1 MPVNPQNLVMGPAR
15 IYYAPFGTAE
25 PADATVTPDGWLVP
39 PPAPWTDFGGTDGG
53 IGLEVDSTIT
63 DLTVDQI
70 LMAVGGKMTA
80 IGLQVTAKLA
90 EVTQANMAQAL
101 NNVTS
106 SGSGSGYITL
116 DIPDGAYA
124 TQPQYS
130 ALIVDGWGPEL
141 PDGQAGLRRS
151 IVRKVL
157 SQTKV
162 TLTYDKKT
170 QQAFDCTWKVYYVG
184 QGIKPIHFI
193 DETE

>member
-1 MPVNPQNLVMGPAR
+1 LAVNPQNLVMGPAR

-53 IGLEVDSTIT
+53 IALEVDTTLT
-63 DLTVDQI
+63 DLQVDQI
-70 LMAVGGKMTA
+70 LLPVGARNTA
-80 IGLQVTAKLA
+80 LAMQVTAKLA

-101 NNVTS
+101 NNITQA
-106 SGSGSGYITL
+106 GSGSGYITL
-116 DIPDGAYA
+116 DVPDGATA

-141 PDGQAGLRRS
+141 ADGQPALRRA

-157 SQTKV
+157 NQAKI

-170 QQAFDCTWKVYYVG
+170 QQAFDCTWKVYFVG
-184 QGIKPIHFI
+184 AGIRPIHFI
-193 DETE
+193 DEDE

>member
-1 MPVNPQNLVMGPAR
+1 LAVDPQNLVMGPAKL
-15 IYYAPFGTAE
+15 YYAPAGTTE
-25 PADATVTPDGWLVP
+25 PADATVTPDGWLTP

-53 IGLEVDSTIT
+53 VALEIDTTLT

-70 LMAVGGKMTA
+70 LLAVGARTT
-80 IGLQVTAKLA
+80 GLAMQVTTKLA
-90 EVTQANMAQAL
+90 EVTQANMAVAL
-101 NNVTS
+101 NNITQ

-116 DIPDGAYA
+116 DIPDGATA

-130 ALIVDGWGPEL
+130 ALIIDGWGPEL
-141 PDGQAGLRRS
+141 STGQPALRRA

-157 SQTKV
+157 NKAKI

-170 QQAFDCTWKVYYVG
+170 QQAYECTWSVYFVG
-184 QGIKPIHFI
+184 AGIKPIHFI